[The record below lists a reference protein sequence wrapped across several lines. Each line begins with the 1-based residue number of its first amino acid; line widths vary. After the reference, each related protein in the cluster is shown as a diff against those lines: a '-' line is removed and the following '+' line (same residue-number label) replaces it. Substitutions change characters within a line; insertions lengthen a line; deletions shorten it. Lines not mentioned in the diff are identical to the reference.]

1 MTRKEQDY
9 AVPTLRPEERQVAHF
24 GIESSAESLREAGE
38 RILTHRGL
46 FTKESRLWGLLAM
59 KHSKLMDSEVRK
71 PSSEE

>member
-24 GIESSAESLREAGE
+24 GIESSAESLREASE

-46 FTKESRLWGLLAM
+46 FTRESRLLAL
-59 KHSKLMDSEVRK
+59 KPSKLMESEVRK